1 MESIG
6 DRLRSVRESKKLTIR
21 DVAKDTN
28 IAPRYIEALENEEF
42 ERFPGETYITGFLR
56 SYAEY
61 LKMDAD
67 DLIQSYKGYKIGES
81 VTPLEELTK
90 PTGNEIS
97 FTVKNIVSG
106 NKNLAYGVIGV
117 VVLVAVIAVWSYISS
132 RSVDLATDDSIDSM
146 KSGYSNGTE
155 GFENIKNLKLAGG
168 KEIVLLDKDE
178 AAQFLVESKEVM
190 FVVREIKEK
199 SVGIEIFPEKK
210 TQTLTI
216 DMPTQVVFKGTT
228 KPVKL
233 TLKGATK
240 DRANIKIELT
250 EDTEDDTDQATAA
263 TTPQNPLP
271 VGDQTKATAMNAQS
285 LKIVF
290 EADFTAKTYIEVY
303 LDGSEKTRGVV
314 LPGRKERWEANQLVQ
329 IKIGNAGGVK
339 ARVNGKEYSFGL
351 PGQVANK
358 VITWKKDAQNPNQ
371 YQIVVRDWY

>member
-1 MESIG
+1 MISSS
-6 DRLRSVRESKKLTIR
+6 RT
-21 DVAKDTN
+21 
-28 IAPRYIEALENEEF
+28 
-42 ERFPGETYITGFLR
+42 
-56 SYAEY
+56 
-61 LKMDAD
+61 
-67 DLIQSYKGYKIGES
+67 KGIKSGES